1 MGRRFARQVSS
12 RGYRCTCI
20 LTRSIS
26 RAWECEENVKITHEN
41 QIQTSREKLLGASI
55 VERLKNKYSAN
66 QQELRSF
73 VKDMVGFAGNYLSF
87 DEKERNKREQ
97 GISTGPTCI
106 SSFTAFLPKAPE
118 HAEFMELLKK
128 TLKESRSADQGEVHI
143 IETDSK
149 QNEIT
154 LVNVTNLFPNR
165 FIRQVQN
172 LKEKY
177 KRRISGPDQEKIKM
191 ELHAEG
197 DGSKHPKLY
206 IEVDEHDG
214 IMYFLMA
221 KAMGLVIERENQTTG
236 ARVLSI
242 ITKDE
247 DGFDNEPV
255 DFGSSISEVP
265 DNLDVTMTN
274 LIKNEVEYVLKHD
287 GYKHTD
293 N

>member
-1 MGRRFARQVSS
+1 
-12 RGYRCTCI
+12 
-20 LTRSIS
+20 
-26 RAWECEENVKITHEN
+26 
-41 QIQTSREKLLGASI
+41 
-55 VERLKNKYSAN
+55 
-66 QQELRSF
+66 
-73 VKDMVGFAGNYLSF
+73 
-87 DEKERNKREQ
+87 
-97 GISTGPTCI
+97 
-106 SSFTAFLPKAPE
+106 
-118 HAEFMELLKK
+118 MELLKK

-191 ELHAEG
+191 ELHVEG

-255 DFGSSISEVP
+255 DFGSSMSEVP

-293 N
+293 KQKELLNTINTEIEPVKAEHGIDNPIYKLFLTSAKKAAKLIKGES